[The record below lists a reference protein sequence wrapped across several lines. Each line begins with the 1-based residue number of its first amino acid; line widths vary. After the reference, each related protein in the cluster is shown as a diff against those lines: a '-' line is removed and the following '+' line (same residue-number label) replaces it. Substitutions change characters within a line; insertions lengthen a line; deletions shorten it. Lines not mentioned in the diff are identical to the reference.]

1 MHLHS
6 LQQHAAEACRQ
17 VFGEAN
23 MTSKLERDL
32 RFAEEAIELMHA
44 RGLGFSQVL
53 SLMCH
58 EYFER
63 PNLGKGPGEVPQEI
77 AGTLVTLLNLAT
89 VNEIDAEEVTLQE
102 LARILTNK
110 KAIRAKH
117 DKKPHIAVKCDEA
130 A

>member
-1 MHLHS
+1 MHLHD
-6 LQQHAAEACRQ
+6 LQDHAAEACRQ

-23 MTSKLERDL
+23 MTSKEERDL
-32 RFAEEAIELMHA
+32 RFAEESIELMAA
-44 RGLGFSQVL
+44 RGLSFSKVL

-63 PNLGKGPGEVPQEI
+63 PAQGKGPGEVPQEI

-89 VNEIDAEEVTLQE
+89 VNEVDAEEVTLNE
-102 LARILTNK
+102 LSRILQNK

-117 DKKPHIAVKCDEA
+117 DAKPHIAVRCDEA